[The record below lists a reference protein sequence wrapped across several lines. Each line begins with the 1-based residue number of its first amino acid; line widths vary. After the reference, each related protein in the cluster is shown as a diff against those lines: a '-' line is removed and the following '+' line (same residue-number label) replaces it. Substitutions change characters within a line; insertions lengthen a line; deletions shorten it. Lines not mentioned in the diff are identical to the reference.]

1 MSLFLS
7 LSQCL
12 SVSLSC
18 PLARSLSRSHSL
30 SPVSVFAAEEFEV
43 LQDDLSLERDLRTE
57 AEKFARE
64 VNQLFP

>member
-1 MSLFLS
+1 
-7 LSQCL
+7 
-12 SVSLSC
+12 
-18 PLARSLSRSHSL
+18 
-30 SPVSVFAAEEFEV
+30 VFAAEEFEV